1 MKKKSKKKHR
11 RHHHTKKCKKHC
23 RCRRPL
29 KRKVRELT
37 EKLECLTHQ
46 LNELKQKYYGRRSR
60 KKEDGDEN
68 PTPKKKKGAPFGHL
82 PWSRKMPDR
91 IDETEVVIPDTCD
104 GCGSHKLQASGIP
117 DEDHIQED
125 IVLPK
130 RWVKKFVKK
139 VMKCTTCNKM
149 VRGQGTDEIPGA
161 YIGPRAKAWI
171 NTLRYEIGIP
181 QKKIQKMFET
191 LFDMPFVQ
199 ASVVGFEKKLRER
212 GNNLYEEIKG
222 VIQKAPS
229 RYADETGWKLNG
241 MLRQLWCVCTT
252 RAAYYHIDLGRGTKV
267 IASLLGVEKK
277 KGETKEKR
285 FFGILISDFYRAY
298 DKLKGV
304 KQKCIPHLLRLIK
317 KKEKRFGGDRKAD
330 AFLSQLKTLSKQ
342 IMELF
347 KHRKRIK
354 NYVVVRADLV
364 ARLKRHL
371 SQSIG
376 VKQLDKWRTQLAKRQ
391 KELTTCLY
399 HPVADSNNNFVER
412 QLRLSVIMR
421 KITFGNRSEKGIKNH
436 AVIMSLLQTAKLNDR
451 LPADVFHNI
460 LVDPSKISLEDILS
474 TDSSRRQRAP
484 P

>member
-1 MKKKSKKKHR
+1 MR
-11 RHHHTKKCKKHC
+11 EM
-23 RCRRPL
+23 
-29 KRKVRELT
+29 RKLT
-37 EKLECLTHQ
+37 NKIESLTYQ
-46 LNELKQKYYGRRSR
+46 LSDLKQKYYGSR
-60 KKEDGDEN
+60 KRKGDDKDQM
-68 PTPKKKKGAPFGHL
+68 PKKKKGAPFHHP
-82 PWSRKMPDR
+82 PWSRMKPDR
-91 IDETEVVIPDTCD
+91 IDEIEVVIPDKCD
-104 GCGSHKLQASGIP
+104 GCGSHQLEASGID
-117 DEDHIQED
+117 DEEHIQED

-130 RWVKKFVKK
+130 RITKKFVKK
-139 VMKCTTCNKM
+139 VMKCKKCKKL
-149 VRGQGTDEIPGA
+149 VRGGQGTDEIPMA
-161 YIGPRAKAWI
+161 HIGPRAKAWA

-212 GNNLYEEIKG
+212 GGSLYEEIKG

-252 RAAYYHIDLGRGTKV
+252 RAAYYHIDLSRGTKV

-277 KGETKEKR
+277 KGEMKEKR
-285 FFGILISDFYRAY
+285 FFGILVSDFYRAY
-298 DKLKGV
+298 DKLKGF

-330 AFLSQLKTLSKQ
+330 AFLSKLKTLSKQ

-347 KHRKRIK
+347 KRRKSIK

-371 SQSIG
+371 SRSIG
-376 VKQLDKWRTQLAKRQ
+376 VKQLDKWRTQLGKRQ
-391 KELTTCLY
+391 KELTACLF

-436 AVIMSLLQTAKLNDR
+436 AVIMSLLQTAKLNNR

-474 TDSSRRQRAP
+474 TDSSRRERAP
-484 P
+484 PST